1 MPGRFRVKKVWL
13 VKYTWLLKYSIRKM
27 VVMVQPWLWI
37 RIKSFYST
45 IWLVVR
51 VRFRMLSPELSATTL
66 PPTVGTPCTLQ
77 GVKWSQDWLYPTVQ
91 DAMDSDEQRVSNG
104 SMDGS
109 IRGMYLGGMYLN
121 SSHWSHPK
129 IPSTRHPVLVKSGST
144 KDINTQN
151 YSRGN
156 IRSIVYL

>member
-1 MPGRFRVKKVWL
+1 
-13 VKYTWLLKYSIRKM
+13 
-27 VVMVQPWLWI
+27 
-37 RIKSFYST
+37 
-45 IWLVVR
+45 
-51 VRFRMLSPELSATTL
+51 
-66 PPTVGTPCTLQ
+66 
-77 GVKWSQDWLYPTVQ
+77 
-91 DAMDSDEQRVSNG
+91 MDSDEQRVSNG

-129 IPSTRHPVLVKSGST
+129 IPSTRHAVLVKSGST

-156 IRSIVYL
+156 IRSIVYLQPLVWGGGIYEFSVFSIVRIWSKRISIRGSLQGIKLGISDVLKSSRGCLVVCLY

>member
-1 MPGRFRVKKVWL
+1 
-13 VKYTWLLKYSIRKM
+13 
-27 VVMVQPWLWI
+27 
-37 RIKSFYST
+37 
-45 IWLVVR
+45 
-51 VRFRMLSPELSATTL
+51 
-66 PPTVGTPCTLQ
+66 
-77 GVKWSQDWLYPTVQ
+77 
-91 DAMDSDEQRVSNG
+91 MDSDEQRVSNG

-156 IRSIVYL
+156 IRSIVYLQPLVWGGGIYEFSVFSIVRIWSKRISIRGSLQGIKLGISDVLKSSRG